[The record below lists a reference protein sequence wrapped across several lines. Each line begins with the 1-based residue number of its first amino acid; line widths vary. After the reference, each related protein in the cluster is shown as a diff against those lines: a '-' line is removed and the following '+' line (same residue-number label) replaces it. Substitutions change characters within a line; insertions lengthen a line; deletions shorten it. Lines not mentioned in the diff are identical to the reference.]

1 MRKQTAIFFYVLS
14 AYVVLQFLWW
24 GFHLIQLS
32 NELADPLEQ
41 SNRRILMIV
50 GEGSVFLLILIFGLW
65 KIRKSIQKELALSQ
79 RQNNFLLSVTHELKT
94 PLASNK
100 LYLQTLMKHPQLDF
114 NKKQEL
120 LENAV
125 QENKRLET
133 MIENILTAAQLEN
146 ASISI
151 EKEEVNVSEIV
162 QEIVQNW
169 SKERVEVKLN
179 IQADVYFQID
189 VLILETCLYNLLD
202 NAFKYSLN
210 EPKIVVQLEKSKGGL
225 RLSVQDEG
233 IGVKE
238 KDRAEIFKKF
248 VRVGNEEIR
257 SQKGSGLGLFIV
269 KELLKIHNAEIK
281 CIPNTPTGSNFIIK
295 FSHE

>member
-32 NELADPLEQ
+32 NELADPIEQ

-179 IQADVYFQID
+179 IQADIYFQID

-281 CIPNTPTGSNFIIK
+281 CIPNNPTGSNFVIK

>member
-146 ASISI
+146 AAISI

-179 IQADVYFQID
+179 IQANVYFQID

-202 NAFKYSLN
+202 NSFKYSVN

-233 IGVKE
+233 IGVNE
-238 KDRAEIFKKF
+238 IDRAEIFKKF

>member
-146 ASISI
+146 AAISI

-210 EPKIVVQLEKSKGGL
+210 QPKIVVQLEKSKGGL

-233 IGVKE
+233 IGVNE
-238 KDRAEIFKKF
+238 KDRVEIFKKF

>member
-1 MRKQTAIFFYVLS
+1 M
-14 AYVVLQFLWW
+14 WW

-32 NELADPLEQ
+32 NELADTLEQ

-65 KIRKSIQKELALSQ
+65 KIRKSIQKELALTQ

-100 LYLQTLMKHPQLDF
+100 LYLQTLLKHPQLDF
-114 NKKQEL
+114 KKKREL
-120 LENAV
+120 LESAV
-125 QENKRLET
+125 HENKRLET

-146 ASISI
+146 AAISI

-162 QEIVQNW
+162 QGIVQNW

-179 IQADVYFQID
+179 IQADIYFKID
-189 VLILETCLYNLLD
+189 VLILETCLYNLLE
-202 NAFKYSLN
+202 NAFKYSFT
-210 EPKIVVQLEKSKGGL
+210 EPVIFVELEQLKDSIT
-225 RLSVQDEG
+225 LSVKDHG
-233 IGVKE
+233 IGVNE
-238 KDRAEIFKKF
+238 IDRAEIFKKF
-248 VRVGNEEIR
+248 VRVGSEETR

-281 CIPNTPTGSNFIIK
+281 CIPNIPTGCNFVIK